1 MAAKAK
7 VQHMAPQVGSL
18 SASIISAF
26 FNGEDAQKTQEKV
39 AQVEGSRM
47 QWLFRYFPNST
58 VADVKEAVKGFK
70 AQAEEEH
77 GKKSPAYKSASNRA
91 GDIQALYGAYRFA
104 NWKPDGMGY
113 QKATEAARAIL
124 VEKSLK
130 WDGNHKPTDTEKAD
144 RKAAENVGKQAAMV
158 ELERREFERANPGVE
173 ITPEKIEEFRAQ
185 VAESVKRAGAV
196 KMADAIFEKHGHEF
210 SGWLVERLEAL
221 VHEAEQA
228 KAEQDKA
235 EKRKAA

>member
-1 MAAKAK
+1 MATKAK
-7 VQHMAPQVGSL
+7 VQSMVQQ
-18 SASIISAF
+18 SAISAAIVTAF
-26 FNGEDAQKTQEKV
+26 FEGEDAQKTQEKV

-58 VADVKEAVKGFK
+58 VEDVREAVKGFK
-70 AQAEEEH
+70 AAAEEKH

-91 GDIQALYGAYRFA
+91 GDVQNLFGAWKFA
-104 NWKPDGMGY
+104 GWKPDGMGY
-113 QKATEAARAIL
+113 QKATEAARQVLA
-124 VEKSLK
+124 EKLLK
-130 WDGNHKPTDTEKAD
+130 WDGKHKPTDTEKAD
-144 RKAAENVGKQAAMV
+144 RKAAESVGRQAAMV
-158 ELERREFERANPGVE
+158 ELERREFERKNPGVE
-173 ITPEKIEEFRAQ
+173 VTPEKLDEFRAQ